1 MKNIGILTPERL
13 SGALCYHSGACCSGA
28 AAGTPAEEPF
38 KLPPLAFAYDALEPY
53 IDAQTVMIHHDKHH
67 AAYVANLNK
76 AVTGF
81 PGFCGKYP
89 CDILRDLNAIPS
101 EIRTA
106 VINHGGGVANH
117 NFYWKI
123 LGPDNKG
130 AKPKGELAK
139 AIDKHFGSFS
149 QFQEQ
154 LTKAATGH
162 FGSGWGWL
170 TLAKDG
176 SLKVESTGNQDS
188 PISQGRE
195 LLVTID
201 VWEHAYYLK
210 YQNRRPE
217 HTAAIWNLFNWD
229 FISNRYAQLIK
240 EL

>member
-1 MKNIGILTPERL
+1 MKNTGNLIPERL
-13 SGALCYHSGACCSGA
+13 SGVLCHHAQSSCAS
-28 AAGTPAEEPF
+28 AAGAPAEEPF

-53 IDAQTVMIHHDKHH
+53 IDAQTVAIHHDKHH

-76 AVTGF
+76 AITGF
-81 PGFCGKYP
+81 PGFCGKCP
-89 CDILRDLNAIPS
+89 GEVLRDLNAIPA

-139 AIDKHFGSFS
+139 AIDKYFGSFD
-149 QFQEQ
+149 QFQDK

-170 TLAKDG
+170 TLEKDG
-176 SLKVESTGNQDS
+176 TLLIESTSNQDCPLS
-188 PISQGRE
+188 NGRE
-195 LLVTID
+195 PLLTID

-217 HTAAIWNLFNWD
+217 HTTAIWNLFNWD
-229 FISNRYAQLIK
+229 FVSNRYAQLIK
-240 EL
+240 DL

>member
-81 PGFCGKYP
+81 PGFCGKCP

-188 PISQGRE
+188 PISQARE